1 LSLAAPALAASGGLP
16 AEVSNFGDEYPFSV
30 AVEAALAVKD
40 VLAMNRDHY
49 EGDDCS
55 TRAKKEKKKKKRRK
69 RHATSCNDCAFWD
82 RFCVP
87 SKKNSHFSS

>member
-55 TRAKKEKKKKKRRK
+55 TRAKKEKKKKKEERGMQPP
-69 RHATSCNDCAFWD
+69 AMIVLFGIGSACL
-82 RFCVP
+82 P
-87 SKKNSHFSS
+87 KKTHIFSS